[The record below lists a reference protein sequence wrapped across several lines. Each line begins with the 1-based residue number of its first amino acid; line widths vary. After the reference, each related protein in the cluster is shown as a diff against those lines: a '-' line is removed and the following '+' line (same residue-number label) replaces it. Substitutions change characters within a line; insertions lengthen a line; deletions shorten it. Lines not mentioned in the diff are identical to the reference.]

1 MRGKA
6 LLEKLLFRLCRITP
20 ARAGKSLFVSWDFC
34 FIWDHPRACGEK
46 PPTCRNSC
54 LSLGS
59 PPRVRGKAAARPI
72 MNPCSGIT
80 PARAGKSSRLPPP
93 SIPPRGSPP
102 RVRGKASARSGRHL
116 RGGITPARAGKRL
129 QISVVSMA
137 GRDHPRACGEKF
149 PLWFARWSILGSPPR
164 VRGKEA
170 AAPAQQYVPGI
181 TPARAGNSSPLG

>member
-116 RGGITPARAGKRL
+116 RGGITPARAGKSSRYGL
-129 QISVVSMA
+129 RD
-137 GRDHPRACGEKF
+137 GPFWDHPRACGEKLPERF
-149 PLWFARWSILGSPPR
+149 FFIPKQGSPPR
-164 VRGKEA
+164 VRGKD
-170 AAPAQQYVPGI
+170 
-181 TPARAGNSSPLG
+181 